1 MKKVFPVAVCVSLLI
16 GLAVGCGG
24 TSNPAQDAIDDATD
38 DVVQVESKIRLNEI
52 DCHGTDW
59 IEIVNVGD
67 MVADLAGWIVTDG
80 LDKTDHYYPLPAGS
94 IVRPGGYLVVKGASE
109 TREGFDF
116 GIKCDD
122 ESVFLMDQSKKVIDV
137 TDVTAVPDGF
147 TWGRNPDGTGNFTVT
162 LPTQG
167 TANVKTPDT
176 PAELFDPEVV
186 NLFEITLGS
195 DAVSALTSDPYEY
208 VSGVVSVT
216 VAGRTVSGQPV
227 GVRLKSG
234 YSFQPLT
241 GKAAFKIRADGYAV
255 GDRILGMKNF
265 TLNNMVDDRTMLHET
280 LAYKLFREA
289 GLPAPRTGYAQVRVN
304 GQDYGLYV
312 LVENYDDQF
321 TTLNFAS
328 TQHLYEGT
336 GDLYAGQIGKFD
348 VEDGDKLDV
357 TDLEKLMERVAAS
370 TSGWHE
376 GVSEVADMPSMVK
389 LWAIEAF
396 IAHTDGYSMA
406 ANNFFLHSDDDGVFT
421 MLPWGTDRTFVDT
434 PTFDSCTSVFCTSCF
449 ADTVCAGMMQ
459 GAFESLPALVASA
472 GLDDMITSVSAAIA
486 SNVESDPRKP
496 FTMEEHDAAVQALKA
511 WLDARLTDVAD

>member
-1 MKKVFPVAVCVSLLI
+1 MKNAVSVAFFLSLLV
-16 GLAVGCGG
+16 AFVGCGG
-24 TSNPAQDAIDDATD
+24 DSNSVGDVTD
-38 DVVQVESKIRLNEI
+38 DVVPVESEVRLNEI

-80 LDKTDHYYPLPAGS
+80 LDKTDHYYALPAGS

-122 ESVFLMDQSKKVIDV
+122 ESVFLMDPSKKVIDV

-147 TWGRNPDGTGNFTVT
+147 TWGRSPDGTGAFTVT

-167 TANVKTPDT
+167 TANIENPDT
-176 PAELFDPEVV
+176 PDELFDPGVV

-195 DAVSALTSDPYEY
+195 DAVSGLTTDPYEY

-216 VAGRTVSGQPV
+216 VAGKTVSGQPV

-241 GKAAFKIRADGYAV
+241 AKAAFKIKADGYAV
-255 GDRILGMKNF
+255 GDRVLGMKNF
-265 TLNNMVDDRTMLHET
+265 TLNNMVDDRTMMHET

-289 GLPAPRTGYAQVRVN
+289 GIPAPRTGYAQVRVN

-321 TTLNFAS
+321 TTFNFAS

-357 TDLEKLMERVAAS
+357 ADLEKLMERIAS

-376 GVSEVADMPSMVK
+376 GVSEVADMASMTK
-389 LWAIEAF
+389 MWAIEAF

-421 MLPWGTDRTFVDT
+421 MMPWGTDRTFVETPAFDT
-434 PTFDSCTSVFCTSCF
+434 CTSVFCTSCF
-449 ADTVCAGMMQ
+449 ANPVCSGMMQ
-459 GAFESLPALVASA
+459 GAFESIPALVAGA
-472 GLDDMITSVSAAIA
+472 GLVDMVTSVGDAIA
-486 SNVESDPRKP
+486 SYVESDPRKP
-496 FTMEEHDAAVQALKA
+496 YTKEEHDAAVQALKA
-511 WLDARLTDVAD
+511 WIPARVADIAD